1 MIARVMNDER
11 TRQAARKARRAYAVA
26 SGVLM
31 LVLTFWGA
39 AKVLQWATS

>member
-11 TRQAARKARRAYAVA
+11 TRQAARRVRWCYAAA

-31 LVLTFWGA
+31 LVLTLWGA
-39 AKVLQWATS
+39 ARVLQWALS